1 MQAISRTLE
10 TQVGEPDA
18 IQRNVCIIDGP
29 LSPGEAVDSLEV
41 IAVGPDDKEKASV
54 MSAEERSRDHLE
66 SLIAKI
72 QQREERLGKAVLQF
86 AASRE
91 NSNLKL
97 CVATVNFL
105 SRAERP
111 VEQIHYDYEKFIIV
125 RKLARVDDVM
135 EMLSGLKGG
144 TLEIPDFGSVTA
156 PGDIS
161 QEPIFI
167 PSGLNYGP
175 VATKWPTWYCEYSI
189 ERKSMGS
196 IPDDDLV
203 KLSLPLFPSGKS
215 AVKNLFGLRREFDRW
230 SDALVLFLVPDY
242 RARIGTLRIGINTVT
257 VTVEA
262 QEMDEEKLIAKFY
275 SESSHGIEQSEV
287 VQVEDGVARFS
298 TKSEPFYVNVHI
310 LDSSTGEDLDSCDF
324 DLRRPKTQ
332 EKVIL
337 EKAQY
342 QMEELIKRGESD
354 QLEFKV
360 DLKDHARF
368 LQTVVAF
375 ANASGGRVL
384 LGVDDNGQ
392 IAGYMR
398 NDADRITNLISS
410 HCNPP
415 IEVSIHAIQLKER
428 ILVVEVPEG
437 SNKPYEYR
445 ERGFYMRRGAT
456 NRLVTRSD
464 MDQIYVSSQLR

>member
-1 MQAISRTLE
+1 L
-10 TQVGEPDA
+10 
-18 IQRNVCIIDGP
+18 
-29 LSPGEAVDSLEV
+29 GEAVDSLEV
-41 IAVGPDDKEKASV
+41 VAVGQDGKEKASV
-54 MSAEERSRDHLE
+54 MSAEERSRGHLE

-72 QQREERLGKAVLQF
+72 RQREERLGKAVLQF

-105 SRAERP
+105 SRAERL
-111 VEQIHYDYEKFIIV
+111 VEQIHYDYGQFIIV

-135 EMLSGLKGG
+135 KMLSDLRDG
-144 TLEIPDFGSVTA
+144 TLEIPDLGTVSV
-156 PGDIS
+156 PGGVS

-167 PSGLNYGP
+167 SSGLNYGS
-175 VATKWPTWYCEYSI
+175 VATTWPTWYCEYSI
-189 ERKSMGS
+189 ERKLTGS
-196 IPDDDLV
+196 IPENDLV
-203 KLSLPLFPSGKS
+203 KLNLPLFPDGRS
-215 AVKNLFGLRREFDRW
+215 AVKNLFGLRREFDRR

-242 RARIGTLRIGINTVT
+242 RARIDTLRISDNAVAVRI
-257 VTVEA
+257 EA
-262 QEMDEEKLIAKFY
+262 QEMDEEKLTAKFY
-275 SESSHGIEQSEV
+275 CESSDGVEQSEN
-287 VQVEDGVARFS
+287 VQVEDGVAGFN
-298 TKSEPFYVNVHI
+298 TKAEPFLVDVHI
-310 LDSSTGEDLDSCDF
+310 LDSSTGEDLDCCDF
-324 DLRRPKTQ
+324 DLRRPRMQ

-342 QMEELIKRGESD
+342 QMEELIKRGESH

-384 LGVDDNGQ
+384 LGVDINAQ
-392 IAGYMR
+392 IAGYTQD
-398 NDADRITNLISS
+398 DADRITNLISS
-410 HCNPP
+410 NCNPP
-415 IEVSIHAIQLKER
+415 IEVSIHAIQLKEP

-437 SNKPYEYR
+437 TNKPYEYR

-456 NRLVTRSD
+456 NRLVARSE
-464 MDQIYVSSQLR
+464 MDQIYVSKQLR